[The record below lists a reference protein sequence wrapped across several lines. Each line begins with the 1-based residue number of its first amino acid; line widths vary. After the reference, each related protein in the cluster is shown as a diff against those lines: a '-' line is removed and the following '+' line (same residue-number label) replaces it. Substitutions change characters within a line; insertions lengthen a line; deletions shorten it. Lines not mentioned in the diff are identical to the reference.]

1 MLLSQGRRVRHD
13 LVTGQQIQPQASETA
28 FHMDSINSTLKQTWR
43 YNTQINKSLK
53 PITTE
58 SGRSDTE
65 GMLKVPEMPHGLGD
79 EAGWRRTGTTI
90 NGPRCLHRQAQSRV
104 INKVY
109 QES

>member
-1 MLLSQGRRVRHD
+1 MLQSQGHRVRQD
-13 LVTGQQIQPQASETA
+13 LVTEQQIQPQTPETA
-28 FHMDSINSTLKQTWR
+28 FYMDSINSTLKQTWR

-65 GMLKVPEMPHGLGD
+65 EMLKAPEMPHGLGD
-79 EAGWRRTGTTI
+79 EAGWRRTRMTI
-90 NGPRCLHRQAQSRV
+90 YGPRCLHRQAQSRV

-109 QES
+109 QKF